1 MLCRNLQNLLAVAG
15 ANTKLDFQIRVPV
28 VPQNVK
34 RTRFGSLAEKRFG
47 SLAVKR
53 KCNQY
58 LSTPGVEKRS
68 ACGKGNGAGV
78 QTGNFPTLTL

>member
-34 RTRFGSLAEKRFG
+34 RTRFGSLAEKG
-47 SLAVKR
+47 LAVSR
-53 KCNQY
+53 
-58 LSTPGVEKRS
+58 
-68 ACGKGNGAGV
+68 
-78 QTGNFPTLTL
+78 